1 MSLPCLGIDV
11 SKRKLWIALLIDPA
25 KKPKRK
31 TISNDTQG
39 YEALLKWLAYH
50 RVERVHACMEATSTY
65 AHGVAPYLNEQ
76 GHTVTIANPKQVKAY
91 GESLLVRTKNDHI
104 DAAIIAQFCAER
116 RPHPWTPP
124 SPEVDALQ
132 ALARRL
138 DTLNTLLT
146 AERNRLETT
155 PPSLL
160 DHITAHIEFLN
171 QQKQAVLEKINQHIV
186 QHDDLKHQR
195 DLIISIPGIG
205 ETTAATLLAEIGDI
219 SCYKS
224 ARQLAAH
231 AGLTPKEHSS
241 GTSIHK
247 KTRLSKIGN
256 ARLRR
261 ALYMP
266 ALAAI
271 TWNPAIQQFR
281 QRLLDAGKCKMQVV
295 GAIMHKLIRFVFGVL
310 HSNKPFDL
318 DIALAQ
324 QA

>member
-11 SKRKLWIALLIDPA
+11 SKKKLSAALLLDPA

-31 TISNDTQG
+31 TVSNDEAG
-39 YEALLKWLAYH
+39 YQAMVQWLNYH
-50 RVERVHACMEATSTY
+50 RVEQVHACVEATSTY
-65 AHGVAPYLNEQ
+65 AHGVARFLHQQ

-104 DAAIIAQFCAER
+104 DAYVIAQFCAER
-116 RPHPWTPP
+116 WPHPWTPP
-124 SPEVDALQ
+124 SAEVEALQ

-138 DTLNTLLT
+138 EALDKMMST
-146 AERNRLETT
+146 ERNRLETT
-155 PPSLL
+155 PASLR
-160 DHITAHIEFLN
+160 DDITAHLEFLE
-171 QQKQAVLEKINQHIV
+171 QQKQSILEKIEQHIDK
-186 QHDDLKHQR
+186 HDPLKRQC
-195 DLIISIPGIG
+195 DLIVSIPGIG
-205 ETTAATLLAEIGDI
+205 EKTAAIVLAEIGDI
-219 SCYKS
+219 TLYKN

-231 AGLTPKEHSS
+231 AGLTPKEHTS
-241 GTSIHK
+241 GTSIK
-247 KTRLSKIGN
+247 KHTRLSKIGN

-281 QRLLDAGKCKMQVV
+281 QRLLAAGKCKMQVI

-310 HSNKPFDL
+310 HSGKPFDL
-318 DIALAQ
+318 EIAMAVHP
-324 QA
+324 